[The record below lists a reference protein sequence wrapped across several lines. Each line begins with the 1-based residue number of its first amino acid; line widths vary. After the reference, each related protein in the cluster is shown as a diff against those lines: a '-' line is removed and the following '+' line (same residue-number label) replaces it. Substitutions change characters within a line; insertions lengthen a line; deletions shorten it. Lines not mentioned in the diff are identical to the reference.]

1 MAITQVSSSLPDKFF
16 VVIEKIWAEETRTHD
31 RTNDRND
38 TFLRLNSSKGLLSKQ
53 MVVMA
58 STKKPEIMTPKRQ
71 LLVSNVIHNNI

>member
-16 VVIEKIWAEETRTHD
+16 VVIEKIWAD
-31 RTNDRND
+31 RLSSGPIGMIL
-38 TFLRLNSSKGLLSKQ
+38 LRLNSSKGLLSKQ